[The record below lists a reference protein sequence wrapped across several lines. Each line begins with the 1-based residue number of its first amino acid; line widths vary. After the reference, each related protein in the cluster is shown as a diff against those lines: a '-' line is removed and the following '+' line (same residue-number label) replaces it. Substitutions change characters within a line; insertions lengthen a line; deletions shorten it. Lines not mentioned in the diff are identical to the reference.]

1 MKQPN
6 PMTIDERIEGLVQS
20 TELLL
25 RSHEQTQNEIKDLIR
40 ETRRFQYWAEAII
53 LNQGIPP
60 AGAGQGTPRG
70 AASMK
75 TEKTQKRPTF
85 HATCAEEKHQWQ
97 EKFL

>member
-1 MKQPN
+1 
-6 PMTIDERIEGLVQS
+6 MTIDERIEGLVQS